1 VTAELDLSAGSFGVG
16 CFGRKLEIG
25 FHADRFCLSR
35 SGKTARAAAR
45 FFVVAVAARTAIPEA
60 FAVYVFT
67 RIASHAADS
76 TPNGGI
82 SLALQITVTKEGLM
96 VDNMN
101 PSNQFH
107 PYQPETS
114 TPAIEKTPAG
124 LSSILQRFGQNV
136 DVKGSVEKARGYAR
150 ANPGMVLGGLA
161 AAVIG
166 AGLMRSRRAT

>member
-1 VTAELDLSAGSFGVG
+1 
-16 CFGRKLEIG
+16 
-25 FHADRFCLSR
+25 
-35 SGKTARAAAR
+35 
-45 FFVVAVAARTAIPEA
+45 
-60 FAVYVFT
+60 
-67 RIASHAADS
+67 
-76 TPNGGI
+76 
-82 SLALQITVTKEGLM
+82 M

-101 PSNQFH
+101 PNSQFH

-166 AGLMRSRRAT
+166 AGLMRGRRTT